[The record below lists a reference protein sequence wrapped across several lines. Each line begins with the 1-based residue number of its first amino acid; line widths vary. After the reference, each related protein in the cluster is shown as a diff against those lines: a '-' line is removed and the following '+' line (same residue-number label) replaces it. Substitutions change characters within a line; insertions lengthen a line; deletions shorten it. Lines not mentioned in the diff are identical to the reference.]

1 MRTVGPFRVRPSAR
15 VISVALALCTRPV
28 LSIVLPPA
36 LRRLA
41 PLPRLASL
49 AVLVAATSGP
59 IAQRAA
65 VPAFPRL
72 SLATPVAHAPRLRP
86 STGRIEGTVEI
97 SSSLSLRR
105 PDFRIYADPGIGSI
119 PPASPANQALA
130 ELHNV
135 VVYLEGDTTQLPAPP
150 AVVERLRHGRMAQ
163 HDERFVPHVLPVM
176 QGATVDF
183 PNEDDVYHN
192 VFSLSS
198 AAGPGGKGFD
208 LGRYPKGSSRSVTFQ
223 KTGTIQVFCHIHTE
237 MSAVVLVLANA
248 FFASPDDNHH
258 FAIDDVPEGDYTIV
272 GWHERIVPVTRRV
285 HVTAGQTASVDFN
298 IPLPQ
303 GGSPR

>member
-1 MRTVGPFRVRPSAR
+1 M
-15 VISVALALCTRPV
+15 
-28 LSIVLPPA
+28 LPPA
-36 LRRLA
+36 LRRFA
-41 PLPRLASL
+41 SPPRPSLASL
-49 AVLVAATSGP
+49 AVFVAAASGP
-59 IAQRAA
+59 IAPRAA
-65 VPAFPRL
+65 GPASPR
-72 SLATPVAHAPRLRP
+72 SAHVVSTPGARPRP
-86 STGRIEGTVEI
+86 ATGRIEGTVEI
-97 SSSLSLRR
+97 SSSLSVRR
-105 PDFRIYADPGIGSI
+105 PDFRIYADPGIGSV
-119 PPASPANQALA
+119 PPISPANQALA

-150 AVVERLRHGRMAQ
+150 DVVERLRHGRMAQ

-208 LGRYPKGSSRSVTFQ
+208 LGRYPKGSSRSVTFS
-223 KTGTIQVFCHIHTE
+223 KTGTILVFCHIHTE
-237 MSAVVLVLANA
+237 MSAVVLVLANPY
-248 FFASPDDNHH
+248 FASPDDNHH
-258 FAIDDVPEGDYTIV
+258 FVIDDVPEGDYTIV

-303 GGSPR
+303 GGGSR

>member
-1 MRTVGPFRVRPSAR
+1 MGPFGICPPAK

-28 LSIVLPPA
+28 LSIVFPPV

-59 IAQRAA
+59 ILPRAA
-65 VPAFPRL
+65 APASP
-72 SLATPVAHAPRLRP
+72 APALTAPTARSRP
-86 STGRIEGTVEI
+86 GTGRIEGTVEI
-97 SSSLSLRR
+97 SRSLSIRR
-105 PDFRIYADPGIGSI
+105 PDFRIYADPGIGSV
-119 PPASPANQALA
+119 PPVSPANQALA

-183 PNEDDVYHN
+183 PNEDEVYHN

-198 AAGPGGKGFD
+198 AAGPDGKGFD
-208 LGRYPKGSSRSVTFQ
+208 LGRYPKGSSRSVTFS
-223 KTGTIQVFCHIHTE
+223 KTGTILVFCHIHTE
-237 MSAVVLVLANA
+237 MSAVVLVLANPY
-248 FFASPDDNHH
+248 FASPDDNHH
-258 FAIDDVPEGDYTIV
+258 FVIDDVPEGDYTIV

-285 HVTAGQTASVDFN
+285 HVAAGQTASVDFN

-303 GGSPR
+303 GGSSR